1 MSTTFV
7 PSCADL
13 VQYCRDLENGLLG
26 VAEKVFIAIENT
38 RNKALG
44 GKRISFTRIGEPDE
58 KHHNNSKAA

>member
-13 VQYCRDLENGLLG
+13 ANYCRDLESRLLG
-26 VAEKVFIAIENT
+26 VAEKVFIAVENT

-58 KHHNNSKAA
+58 EHDNNSKAA